1 MQCDFCDNEA
11 NLEIKMSINGEIRTL
26 HLCSSCYNEKM
37 QEMLSNIP
45 EEWGGEELSRQVME
59 IMNRSADFREMPK
72 EEKADEGDPYDKAYR
87 YQRKSLRRQRAEY
100 TRMLEMALEN
110 EDYEHCAI
118 YRDEINRIGDA
129 LVRLNEERKNVNG
142 A

>member
-11 NLEIKMSINGEIRTL
+11 NLEIKMSINGEMRTL

-59 IMNRSADFREMPK
+59 IMHRSSEFGPMPK
-72 EEKADEGDPYDKAYR
+72 EEKEDEEGPDDRAYR

-100 TRMLEMALEN
+100 TRMLETALEN

>member
-1 MQCDFCDNEA
+1 MRCDFCDNEA
-11 NLEIKMSINGEIRTL
+11 NLEIKMSINGEMRTL
-26 HLCSSCYNEKM
+26 HICSSCYNEKM
-37 QEMLSNIP
+37 QEMLSGIP
-45 EEWGGEELSRQVME
+45 EEWGGEELSRQIRE
-59 IMNRSADFREMPK
+59 IMNNSAEFQSYPK
-72 EEKADEGDPYDKAYR
+72 IEKEADEDPADKAYR
-87 YQRKSLRRQRAEY
+87 YRRKSLRRQRAEY
-100 TRMLEMALEN
+100 TRMLEMALDN